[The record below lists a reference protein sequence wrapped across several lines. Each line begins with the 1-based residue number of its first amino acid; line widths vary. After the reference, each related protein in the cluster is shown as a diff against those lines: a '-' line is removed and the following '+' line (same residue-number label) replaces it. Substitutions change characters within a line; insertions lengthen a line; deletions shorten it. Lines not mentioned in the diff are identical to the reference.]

1 MIYLDYNAT
10 TPSDPRVL
18 DAMLPYLRELH
29 GNPSSQHAPGRR
41 IRQGI
46 EQARAELAAL
56 LNATPDEIVL
66 MSGGTEANNHVIK
79 SLGLARSA
87 AGGSILTS
95 VVEHP
100 SIALACR
107 FLERFGIKLVQ
118 VGVDW
123 TGRVDPEVVRRA
135 LRPDTFL
142 VTIMLANN
150 EVGTLQPVAEIA
162 RIAHEGGTLVHTDAA
177 QAVGKIP
184 VDVKAL
190 GVDFLTVAGHKF
202 YAPPGVGALY
212 IRNGLKLEPLLHG
225 AGHERGRRAGTEAVP
240 NIIGLGA
247 AAALARQTIGDDR
260 IRGLRDRLHRG
271 LVAELGDRV
280 VLNGHSELRLPNT
293 LNIGFRRLLSTDL
306 LAAMDG
312 IAASQGSACHFDKHE
327 PSAVLTAMGV
337 ERSVGLGSIRF
348 SVGRFTTESEIDEAI
363 QRIAAAVKSVSARK
377 RAAGSIPAV

>member
-10 TPSDPRVL
+10 TPTDPAVV

-29 GNPSSQHAPGRR
+29 GNPSSHHAMGRR

-46 EQARAELAAL
+46 ENARTEVAAL
-56 LNATPDEIVL
+56 INSSPDEIVL
-66 MSGGTEANNHVIK
+66 MSGGTEANNHVVK
-79 SLGLARSA
+79 GLAFARA
-87 AGGSILTS
+87 AGGSIVTS
-95 VVEHP
+95 AVEHP
-100 SIALACR
+100 SVALACR
-107 FLERFGIKLVQ
+107 FLERFGIQVIQ
-118 VGVDW
+118 VGVDRS
-123 TGRVDPEVVRRA
+123 GRVDPESVRRA

-150 EVGTLQPVAEIA
+150 EVGTIQPIAEIA
-162 RIAHEGGTLVHTDAA
+162 RVAHAARVLVHTDAA

-190 GVDFLTVAGHKF
+190 DVDFLTVAGHKF

-212 IRNGLKLEPLLHG
+212 VRDGQKFESLLHG

-247 AAALARQTIGDDR
+247 AAVLARKHLGDER
-260 IRGLRDRLHRG
+260 IRDLRDRLHRG
-271 LVAELGDRV
+271 LTAELGERV
-280 VLNGHSELRLPNT
+280 VLNGHPELRLPNT
-293 LNIGFRRLLSTDL
+293 LNIGFRGLLGTDL

-312 IAASQGSACHFDKHE
+312 IAASQGSACHFDQHE

-348 SVGRFTTESEIDEAI
+348 SVGRYTTEAEIDEAV
-363 QRIAAAVKSVSARK
+363 QRIVGAYRSLGR
-377 RAAGSIPAV
+377 R